1 MKSILAIGAIAL
13 ALAAAPFTAEAIGKN
28 EKGCLA
34 GGAIGGVGGAVLG
47 SGDHALL
54 GAVAGCAVGAV
65 VADERKHK
73 ETRAEARDRES
84 RERREARD
92 SKRDDHQAPQRVY
105 P

>member
-13 ALAAAPFTAEAIGKN
+13 ALAAAPLTAEAIGKN

-65 VADERKHK
+65 ERKHK

-92 SKRDDHQAPQRVY
+92 SRRDDRQAPQRVY